1 MCKKKK
7 CRFFGFFQGT
17 CRQVVSFEVHFF
29 LAGHADKLF
38 YHIEFANGVQPV
50 SAALGKYS
58 GPCFNVSLTAAGSD
72 LSHVVDN
79 FPLSGV

>member
-1 MCKKKK
+1 M
-7 CRFFGFFQGT
+7 
-17 CRQVVSFEVHFF
+17 VSFRGHADKWLVLKYIF

-58 GPCFNVSLTAAGSD
+58 GPCFNVSLIAAGSD
-72 LSHVVDN
+72 FSHVVDD